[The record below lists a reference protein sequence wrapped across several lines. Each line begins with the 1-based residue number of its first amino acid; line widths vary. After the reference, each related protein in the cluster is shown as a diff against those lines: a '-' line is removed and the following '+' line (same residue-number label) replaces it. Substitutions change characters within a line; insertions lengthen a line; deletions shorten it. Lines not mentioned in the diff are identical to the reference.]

1 MSEGL
6 EALAELYSYIKPSF
20 DYQTAKAVE
29 DYKIIETELKEHEQH
44 KVVEQELGI
53 NFITLIKALREGFV
67 DGNGEY
73 HHFSNLFID
82 NIEIFDSYEKVSF
95 YLNDYGKTW
104 ALTREELE

>member
-1 MSEGL
+1 MRLTKKGISNLLVCNKEYATAMYNKLCQL
-6 EALAELYSYIKPSF
+6 E
-20 DYQTAKAVE
+20 D
-29 DYKIIETELKEHEQH
+29 IEE
-44 KVVEQELGI
+44 ELGI
-53 NFITLIKALREGFV
+53 DFITLIKALREGFV